1 MKKNDLIEAVNSI
14 LIPQGK
20 MVSAC
25 KPIVGKNLVDGV
37 DADKI
42 YFAES
47 ISAKGF
53 GESPSVLELRHGS
66 VTDLT
71 DFERVVSDELNDIEK
86 EYTNKLFNSLVCENV
101 DAYFT
106 GWEFTFTA
114 ITAE

>member
-20 MVSAC
+20 MVLSC

-37 DADKI
+37 DANKI
-42 YFAES
+42 YFAET

-53 GESPSVLELRHGS
+53 GESLSILELRHS
-66 VTDLT
+66 PISDIT
-71 DFERVVSDELNDIEK
+71 DFERVVSDGLNDIEK

-106 GWEFTFTA
+106 GWEFAFTA
-114 ITAE
+114 ITVD